1 MSKATRDD
9 KIAQDDPI
17 IDDETE
23 WTEHATDGEPPGEP
37 AKTITRNGPKW
48 KAIEEYW
55 ERKRL
60 QDALQ
65 DYLTD
70 EEE

>member
-1 MSKATRDD
+1 MSKASRDD

-17 IDDETE
+17 VDDETE
-23 WTEHATDGEPPGEP
+23 WTEQATDSELPQEV
-37 AKTITRNGPKW
+37 AKRIPSNRPKW

-60 QDALQ
+60 QYALQ
-65 DYLTD
+65 DYLT

>member
-9 KIAQDDPI
+9 NIAQDDPI
-17 IDDETE
+17 LDDENDLIE
-23 WTEHATDGEPPGEP
+23 QATDSDLPGEL
-37 AKTITRNGPKW
+37 AKPVPRNGPKW

-65 DYLTD
+65 DYLT